1 LQRNPFFLRS
11 TIFLQASGYN
21 ERIWRFFMLLTF
33 VSQVLA
39 DFCEKQQIETC
50 IFMNFPTFLMA

>member
-1 LQRNPFFLRS
+1 
-11 TIFLQASGYN
+11 
-21 ERIWRFFMLLTF
+21 MLLTF